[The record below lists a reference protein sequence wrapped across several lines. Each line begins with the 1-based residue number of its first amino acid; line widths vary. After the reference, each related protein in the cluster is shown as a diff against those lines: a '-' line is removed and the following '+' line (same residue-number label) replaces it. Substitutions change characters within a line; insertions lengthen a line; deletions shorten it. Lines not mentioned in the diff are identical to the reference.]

1 MTTNIANIA
10 LTGLRAAQAGLAVT
24 ANNISNQGTPGY
36 SRQQVVL
43 QSAMSNFSGSGY
55 FGLGVDVVTVQR
67 AYSDF
72 LAGQASQSASTLSYL
87 ATYSD
92 RMGGLINRLGSV
104 DTGINQSLNALYTAI
119 GSFSQ
124 NPSETAS
131 RQAALAAAQ
140 STAARFRAISEDLS
154 TLSQGIDNQASA
166 TVGQINQLVQ
176 SIASYN
182 AKIGEAYAT
191 GHGQAPNNLLDQRDV
206 LVRELGKLTGITT
219 STQGTSVN
227 IYLTNGQPLVMEQVA
242 AQLRIDTRDPN
253 SPTGSSLSLTVG
265 SHTMQLNQRDVDGGQ
280 LGALLQF
287 RDNELAHAQSE
298 LGRLAIAMAAAYNQQ
313 QQFGLDSAG
322 QPGQALFRI
331 GNPVAVGE
339 RGNTGDARLAVGIA
353 DTRSL
358 TGSDYQL
365 TRVGSEYVLTR
376 LDDGTELGPFSSLPQ
391 HVDGLAIALADGD
404 LADGDTFTIK
414 VASQAAAGVEV
425 MLGDPGKLAAAAP
438 MGLETAGT
446 NTGTAQASRLRSA
459 ASASPDYAT
468 SVTVR
473 FTSATGYEL
482 LGDDGAVLSTGTL
495 QPPQQTVAYNGWAFD
510 LAGIPAAG
518 DAITVKADP
527 GSPAGDNRNALAMAA
542 LGTTRIAGGS
552 TLTDAYA
559 GLISQV
565 GTRAASLNISKAAQ
579 QTAYDQAVASEQSLS
594 GVNLDEEGASLLRY
608 QQAYAAAGKV
618 LGMSSEL
625 FDQLLAAIH

>member
-1 MTTNIANIA
+1 
-10 LTGLRAAQAGLAVT
+10 LTGMRAAQAGLAVT

-36 SRQQVVL
+36 SRQQAVL
-43 QSAMSNFSGSGY
+43 QSAMSNFSGAGY
-55 FGLGVDVVTVQR
+55 FGQGVDVVTVQR

-72 LAGQASQSASTLSYL
+72 LSSQASQSASSLSYL
-87 ATYSD
+87 STYSD
-92 RMGGLINRLGSV
+92 QMSGLINRLGSV
-104 DTGINQSLNALYTAI
+104 DTGINQSLNALYSAM
-119 GSFSQ
+119 GRFSQ
-124 NPSETAS
+124 NPAETAS

-176 SIASYN
+176 SIAAYN
-182 AKIGEAYAT
+182 AKIGDAYGT
-191 GHGQAPNNLLDQRDV
+191 SQGQAPNALLDQRDV

-227 IYLTNGQPLVMEQVA
+227 VYLTNGQPLVMEQVA
-242 AQLRIDTRDPN
+242 SQLKIDTRDPN
-253 SPTGSSLSLTVG
+253 SPTGTSLSLTVG
-265 SHTMQLNQRDVDGGQ
+265 SHAMQLNQGDINGGQ

-287 RDNELAHAQSE
+287 RDNELAQAQSE

-313 QQFGLDSAG
+313 QQFGLDSNG

-331 GNPVAVGE
+331 GNPVAVGQ

-365 TRVGSEYVLTR
+365 TRVGSEYVVTR

-391 HVDGLAIALADGD
+391 NVDGLTIGLADGD

-414 VASQAAAGVEV
+414 VASQAASGVEV
-425 MLGDPGKLAAAAP
+425 TLADPGKLAAAAP
-438 MGLETAGT
+438 MGLVTADT

-459 ASASPDYAT
+459 ESGSPDYGT

-482 LGDDGAVLSTGTL
+482 LGEDGTVLSTGSL
-495 QPPQQTVAYNGWAFD
+495 QPPQQTISYNGWAFD

-518 DAITVKADP
+518 DTITVKADP
-527 GSPAGDNRNALAMAA
+527 GAPAGDNRNALAMAG

-579 QTAYDQAVASEQSLS
+579 QTAFDQAVASEQSLS
-594 GVNLDEEGASLLRY
+594 GVNLDEEGANLLRY

-625 FDQLLAAIH
+625 FDQLLSAIH

>member
-1 MTTNIANIA
+1 M
-10 LTGLRAAQAGLAVT
+10 
-24 ANNISNQGTPGY
+24 
-36 SRQQVVL
+36 
-43 QSAMSNFSGSGY
+43 
-55 FGLGVDVVTVQR
+55 
-67 AYSDF
+67 
-72 LAGQASQSASTLSYL
+72 
-87 ATYSD
+87 
-92 RMGGLINRLGSV
+92 
-104 DTGINQSLNALYTAI
+104 
-119 GSFSQ
+119 
-124 NPSETAS
+124 
-131 RQAALAAAQ
+131 
-140 STAARFRAISEDLS
+140 
-154 TLSQGIDNQASA
+154 
-166 TVGQINQLVQ
+166 GQINQLVQ
-176 SIASYN
+176 SIAAYN
-182 AKIGEAYAT
+182 AKIGDAYGT
-191 GHGQAPNNLLDQRDV
+191 SQGQAPNALLDQRDV

-227 IYLTNGQPLVMEQVA
+227 VYLTNGQPLVMEQVA
-242 AQLRIDTRDPN
+242 SQLKIDTRDPN
-253 SPTGSSLSLTVG
+253 SPTGTSLSLTVG
-265 SHTMQLNQRDVDGGQ
+265 SHAMQLNQGDINGGQ

-287 RDNELAHAQSE
+287 RDNELAQAQSE

-313 QQFGLDSAG
+313 QQFGLDSNG

-331 GNPVAVGE
+331 GNPVAVGQ

-365 TRVGSEYVLTR
+365 TRVGSEYVVTR

-391 HVDGLAIALADGD
+391 NVDGLTIGLADGD

-414 VASQAAAGVEV
+414 VASQAASGVEV
-425 MLGDPGKLAAAAP
+425 TLADPGKLAAAAP
-438 MGLETAGT
+438 MGLVTADT

-459 ASASPDYAT
+459 ESGSPDYGT

-482 LGDDGAVLSTGTL
+482 LGEDGTVLSTGSL
-495 QPPQQTVAYNGWAFD
+495 QPPQQTISYNGWAFD

-518 DAITVKADP
+518 DTITVKADP
-527 GSPAGDNRNALAMAA
+527 GAPAGDNRNALAMAG

-579 QTAYDQAVASEQSLS
+579 QTAFDQAVASEQSLS
-594 GVNLDEEGASLLRY
+594 GVNLDEEGANLLRY

>member
-43 QSAMSNFSGSGY
+43 QSAMPNFSGAGY
-55 FGLGVDVVTVQR
+55 FGQGVDVVTVQR

-72 LAGQASQSASTLSYL
+72 LSSQASQSASTLSYL
-87 ATYSD
+87 STYSD
-92 RMGGLINRLGSV
+92 QMSGLINRLGSV
-104 DTGINQSLNALYTAI
+104 DTGINQSLNALYSAM
-119 GSFSQ
+119 GRFSQ
-124 NPSETAS
+124 NPAETAS

-140 STAARFRAISEDLS
+140 STAARFRAVSEDLS
-154 TLSQGIDNQASA
+154 TLSLGIDNQASA

-176 SIASYN
+176 SIAAYN
-182 AKIGEAYAT
+182 GKIGDAYGT
-191 GHGQAPNNLLDQRDV
+191 GQGQTPNALLDQRDV

-219 STQGTSVN
+219 STQGTSINV
-227 IYLTNGQPLVMEQVA
+227 YLANGQPLVMEQVA
-242 AQLRIDTRDPN
+242 SQLRIDTRDPN
-253 SPTGSSLSLTVG
+253 SPTGTSLSLTVG
-265 SHTMQLNQRDVDGGQ
+265 SHTMRLNQGDIDGGQ

-287 RDNELAHAQSE
+287 RDNELAQAQSE

-313 QQFGLDSAG
+313 QQFGLDSNG

-331 GNPVAVGE
+331 GNPVAVGQ

-365 TRVGSEYVLTR
+365 TRVGSEYVVTR

-391 HVDGLAIALADGD
+391 NVDGLTIGLADGG

-425 MLGDPGKLAAAAP
+425 TLADPGKLAAAAP
-438 MGLETAGT
+438 MGLVTADT
-446 NTGTAQASRLRSA
+446 NAGTAQASRLRSVE
-459 ASASPDYAT
+459 SGSRDYGT

-482 LGDDGAVLSTGTL
+482 LGDDGGVLSTGSL
-495 QPPQQTVAYNGWAFD
+495 QPPQQTISYNGWAFD

-518 DAITVKADP
+518 DTITVKADP
-527 GSPAGDNRNALAMAA
+527 GAPAGDNRNALALAG

-579 QTAYDQAVASEQSLS
+579 QTAFDQAVASEQSLS